1 MVLFLDQ
8 ILIHLPINQIHSYI
22 IMKMETREQMNKKA
36 LSEKIPPLTPINL
49 EIIKGRWCFLLFSLP
64 IWFEPLDF
72 FYFFCTLPVYSEG
85 TIFGVSSL
93 TFIRLFFTYQ
103 KN

>member
-1 MVLFLDQ
+1 MAKGQSQWQYQKNDFFPLIKIKRNEIMVLFLDQ

-49 EIIKGRWCFLLFSLP
+49 EIIKGRRCLGS
-64 IWFEPLDF
+64 
-72 FYFFCTLPVYSEG
+72 
-85 TIFGVSSL
+85 
-93 TFIRLFFTYQ
+93 
-103 KN
+103 K